1 MVAVPLRSYSM
12 RLLPFLLILALA
24 VFGVGLAL
32 TVMWSGSAG
41 PSTAT
46 SAARGAAGVT
56 SPGVGEADGQW
67 APLLD
72 GKPQGHV
79 YAGAAGEPSDVNPFT
94 TYDPLG
100 RRLVLAYTHDT
111 LLDHD
116 PKSGE
121 LRPALCE
128 SYEISADGTTCTF
141 TIREGLE
148 FSDGSAV
155 TMADVLFGWELA
167 QAGHLAL
174 GYIGQGFARILSVDS
189 LDRRRFRVHFR
200 GQHFAA
206 VAAVGLHWM
215 VAKKQFFIDCVQR
228 RLPVGE
234 SMPAIDSAL
243 FATLLDQV
251 DEQCGPGT
259 GPYQLLNDP
268 TGVSNWD
275 RRQELLL
282 TRNDSSWR
290 REVRPG
296 SWNFAGMRTL
306 FRDQAGARNAV
317 LRGEVDWY
325 SGPELDLLLA
335 SNSKL
340 ADGYQKLVYDYPELG
355 CYRMIWN
362 CKQAP
367 FDDVRVRSAMGMLVN
382 RSEVAKVF
390 GGSAMAA
397 TAHAK
402 LGSRAYPSVE
412 PLSFD
417 PAAAR
422 GILREVG
429 FDAGIGKPLRMTML
443 TYQGHE
449 PTRRVVELFADAAK
463 QAGIELEVH
472 ARESSGFV
480 AEKAEGEWHGILAL
494 QYFGPWGDPYRFLH
508 SDGLQNI
515 GSWSHPDA
523 DRLSEVARREL
534 DVARRSDIWRELH
547 ELAHRE
553 QPATL
558 IVHPLA
564 SMLFNKNIE
573 DCQPGPR
580 GLKPNWGWVKPE
592 HQRR

>member
-1 MVAVPLRSYSM
+1 M
-12 RLLPFLLILALA
+12 RLLPFLLLLLLAA
-24 VFGVGLAL
+24 VGVSLAL
-32 TVMWSGSAG
+32 TVMRSGSVG
-41 PSTAT
+41 HPSAT
-46 SAARGAAGVT
+46 SATHSAVADT
-56 SPGVGEADGQW
+56 STVAGEADSKWPPVLG
-67 APLLD
+67 

-128 SYEISADGTTCTF
+128 NYEISADGTTCTF
-141 TIREGLE
+141 TIREGLK

-155 TMADVLFGWELA
+155 TMEDVLFGWELA
-167 QAGHLAL
+167 QAGHLAM
-174 GYIGQGFARILSVDS
+174 GYIGQGFERIRSVDS
-189 LDRRRFRVHFR
+189 LDHRRFRAHFTD
-200 GQHFAA
+200 QHFAA
-206 VAAVGLHWM
+206 VEAVGLNWM

-228 RLPVGE
+228 GLPAGE
-234 SMPAIDSAL
+234 PMPAIDSAL

-268 TGVSNWD
+268 SGVSNWD

-282 TRNDSSWR
+282 TRNQSSWR
-290 REVRPG
+290 REVMPG
-296 SWNFAGMRTL
+296 TWNFAGMRTL
-306 FRDQAGARNAV
+306 FRDQAGARNAL

-325 SGPELDLLLA
+325 SGPQLDQLLA
-335 SNSKL
+335 SNAKL

-355 CYRMIWN
+355 CYRIIWN

-382 RSEVAKVF
+382 RSEVAEVF

-397 TAHAK
+397 TAHGK

-412 PLSFD
+412 PLPFD
-417 PAAAR
+417 PVAAR
-422 GILREVG
+422 RLLREAG
-429 FDAGIGKPLRMTML
+429 FDAGADKPLRMTLL

-463 QAGIELEVH
+463 QAGVELEVH

-480 AEKAEGEWHGILAL
+480 AEKAAGEWHGILAL

-508 SDGLQNI
+508 SKGLQNI

-523 DRLSEVARREL
+523 DRLSLAARQEL
-534 DVARRSDIWRELH
+534 DAARRSDMWRELH

-580 GLKPNWGWVKPE
+580 GLKPDWGWVEPE
-592 HQRR
+592 RQRR